1 MEDQSKVLVNL
12 DEYKEFVISQYEN
25 GKLKKT
31 LIEDIKELKQSKK
44 ELEGQILTL
53 NKTFKNNKEIILG
66 LAFKRN
72 KMGSDTRSEQ
82 VDLNGQWCGFD
93 KENQKVLIALGF
105 TEQELIDYI
114 NEQWDIRERPQEEK
128 VSDDES

>member
-31 LIEDIKELKQSKK
+31 LIEDIKELKQSKN
-44 ELEGQILTL
+44 ELEGRILIL
-53 NKTFKNNKEIILG
+53 NEKLKNNKEIVLG
-66 LAFKRN
+66 LTFKRN

-82 VDLNGQWCGFD
+82 IELSGQWAGFE
-93 KENQKVLIALGF
+93 KEAQKRLFELGY
-105 TEQELIDYI
+105 TEKELIDYI
-114 NEQWDIRERPQEEK
+114 NEQWDIRECPQEM

>member
-25 GKLKKT
+25 GKMKKT
-31 LIEDIKELKQSKK
+31 LIQDIKEQRQTISDLKKRADEFKKILKTNK
-44 ELEGQILTL
+44 ELV
-53 NKTFKNNKEIILG
+53 LG
-66 LAFKRN
+66 LAFKRI

-82 VDLNGQWCGFD
+82 VDLTGQWCGFD
-93 KENQKVLIALGF
+93 KENQKVLIELGF

-114 NEQWDIRERPQEEK
+114 NEQWDIRERPQEM

>member
-1 MEDQSKVLVNL
+1 MKDQRKVLVNL

-31 LIEDIKELKQSKK
+31 LIEDIKELKQSKN
-44 ELEGQILTL
+44 ELEGRILIL
-53 NKTFKNNKEIILG
+53 NEKFKNNKEIILG
-66 LAFKRN
+66 LTFKRN

-82 VDLNGQWCGFD
+82 IDLSGQWAGFE
-93 KENQKVLIALGF
+93 KEVQKQLFELGY

-114 NEQWDIRERPQEEK
+114 NEQWDIRERLQEEK
-128 VSDDES
+128 ADEQ

>member
-12 DEYKEFVISQYEN
+12 DEYKEFVIIQYEN
-25 GKLKKT
+25 GKMKKT
-31 LIEDIKELKQSKK
+31 LIQDIKEQR
-44 ELEGQILTL
+44 QTL
-53 NKTFKNNKEIILG
+53 NDFKKRADDFKKTIKANKDFVLG
-66 LAFKRN
+66 TAFKRN

-93 KENQKVLIALGF
+93 KENQKVLIELGF

-114 NEQWDIRERPQEEK
+114 NEQWDIRERPQEM

>member
-25 GKLKKT
+25 GKMKKT
-31 LIEDIKELKQSKK
+31 LIQDIKEQRQTLNDFKKRADEFKKILKTNK
-44 ELEGQILTL
+44 ELV
-53 NKTFKNNKEIILG
+53 LG

-72 KMGSDTRSEQ
+72 NMGSDTRSEQ
-82 VDLNGQWCGFD
+82 VDLTGQWCGFD
-93 KENQKVLIALGF
+93 KGKQKVLIELGF
-105 TEQELIDYI
+105 TEQELVDYI

-128 VSDDES
+128 ADE

>member
-25 GKLKKT
+25 GKIKKT
-31 LIEDIKELKQSKK
+31 LIQDIKEQR
-44 ELEGQILTL
+44 QTL
-53 NKTFKNNKEIILG
+53 NDLKKRADDFKKILKTNKEIVLG

-93 KENQKVLIALGF
+93 KENQKVLIELGF
-105 TEQELIDYI
+105 TEQELINYI
-114 NEQWDIRERPQEEK
+114 NEQWDVRERPQEEK
-128 VSDDES
+128 ADE

>member
-12 DEYKEFVISQYEN
+12 DEYKEFVISQYKN
-25 GKLKKT
+25 GKMKKT
-31 LIEDIKELKQSKK
+31 LIQDIKEQR
-44 ELEGQILTL
+44 QTL
-53 NKTFKNNKEIILG
+53 NDLKKRTDEFKKTIKANKDFVLG
-66 LAFKRN
+66 IAFKRN

-93 KENQKVLIALGF
+93 KVNQKVLIELGF

-114 NEQWDIRERPQEEK
+114 NEQWDIRERPQEM

>member
-31 LIEDIKELKQSKK
+31 LIEDVKELKQSKK
-44 ELEGQILTL
+44 ELEGQIMTL

-82 VDLNGQWCGFD
+82 IDLTGQWAGFE
-93 KENQKVLIALGF
+93 KETQRHLFEIGY

-114 NEQWDIRERPQEEK
+114 NEQWDIRERPQEK

>member
-25 GKLKKT
+25 GKMKKT
-31 LIEDIKELKQSKK
+31 LIQDIKELKQSKK
-44 ELEGQILTL
+44 EIEGRILIL
-53 NKTFKNNKEIILG
+53 NEKFKNNKEIILG

-72 KMGSDTRSEQ
+72 KMGADTRSEQ
-82 VDLNGQWCGFD
+82 IDLTGSWAGFE
-93 KENQKVLIALGF
+93 KETQKQLFELGF
-105 TEQELIDYI
+105 TEQELINYI
-114 NEQWDIRERPQEEK
+114 NEQWDIRERPQEM

>member
-25 GKLKKT
+25 GKMKKT
-31 LIEDIKELKQSKK
+31 LIQDIKEQR
-44 ELEGQILTL
+44 QTL
-53 NKTFKNNKEIILG
+53 NDFKKTIKANKDFVLG
-66 LAFKRN
+66 IAFKRN

-82 VDLNGQWCGFD
+82 VDLTGQWCGFD
-93 KENQKVLIALGF
+93 KGKQKVLIELGF
-105 TEQELIDYI
+105 TEQELVDYI
-114 NEQWDIRERPQEEK
+114 NEQWDIRERPQEM

>member
-82 VDLNGQWCGFD
+82 IDLAGSWPGFE
-93 KENQKVLIALGF
+93 KEIQRHLFEIGY

-114 NEQWDIRERPQEEK
+114 NEQWDIRERPQEK
-128 VSDDES
+128 VSDDEL

>member
-66 LAFKRN
+66 LAFKRK

-82 VDLNGQWCGFD
+82 IELSGQWAGFE
-93 KENQKVLIALGF
+93 KEAQKQLFELGY

>member
-25 GKLKKT
+25 GKMKKT
-31 LIEDIKELKQSKK
+31 LIQDIKEQR
-44 ELEGQILTL
+44 QTL
-53 NKTFKNNKEIILG
+53 NDLKKRADEFKKTIKANKDFVLG
-66 LAFKRN
+66 IAFKRN

-93 KENQKVLIALGF
+93 KENQRVLIELGF

-114 NEQWDIRERPQEEK
+114 NEQWDIRERPQEM

>member
-25 GKLKKT
+25 GKMKKT
-31 LIEDIKELKQSKK
+31 LIEDIKELKQSKN
-44 ELEGQILTL
+44 ELEGRILIL
-53 NKTFKNNKEIILG
+53 NEKFRNNKKIILG

-82 VDLNGQWCGFD
+82 IDLTGNWAGFE
-93 KENQKVLIALGF
+93 KETQRHLFEIGY

>member
-25 GKLKKT
+25 GKIKKT
-31 LIEDIKELKQSKK
+31 LIQDIKEQRQTVSDLKKRADEFKK
-44 ELEGQILTL
+44 TL
-53 NKTFKNNKEIILG
+53 KTNKEIVLG

-82 VDLNGQWCGFD
+82 VDLTGQWCGFD
-93 KENQKVLIALGF
+93 KENQKVLIELGF
-105 TEQELIDYI
+105 TEQELVDYI
-114 NEQWDIRERPQEEK
+114 NEQWDIRERPQGM

>member
-44 ELEGQILTL
+44 EVEGQILTL

-82 VDLNGQWCGFD
+82 IDLTGSWAGFE
-93 KENQKVLIALGF
+93 KETQKHLFEIGY

-128 VSDDES
+128 ADE

>member
-31 LIEDIKELKQSKK
+31 LIEDIKELKQSKN
-44 ELEGQILTL
+44 ELEGRILIL
-53 NKTFKNNKEIILG
+53 NEKLKNNKEIILG

-72 KMGSDTRSEQ
+72 KMGRDTRSEQ
-82 VDLNGQWCGFD
+82 IDLTGQWAGFG
-93 KENQKVLIALGF
+93 KETQRHLFEIGY

-114 NEQWDIRERPQEEK
+114 NEQWDEKEKEKEEK
-128 VSDDES
+128 QDE

>member
-31 LIEDIKELKQSKK
+31 LIEDIKELKQSKN
-44 ELEGQILTL
+44 ELEGRILIL
-53 NKTFKNNKEIILG
+53 NEKYKNNKEIILG
-66 LAFKRN
+66 LTFKRN

-82 VDLNGQWCGFD
+82 IDLTGQWAGFE
-93 KENQKVLIALGF
+93 KETQRHLFEIGY

-114 NEQWDIRERPQEEK
+114 NEQWDIRDRPQEK